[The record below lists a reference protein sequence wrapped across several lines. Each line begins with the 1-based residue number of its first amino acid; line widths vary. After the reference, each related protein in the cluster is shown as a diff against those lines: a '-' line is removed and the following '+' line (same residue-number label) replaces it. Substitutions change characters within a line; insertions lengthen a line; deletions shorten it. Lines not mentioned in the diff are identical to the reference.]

1 MKLIFSKNT
10 DNEINVKLATGTV
23 AEDFSYTAMIKQ
35 LLKKN
40 KFEDNQYTGLS
51 GEEKK
56 KVDEMLKKINQ
67 AIEDDEEE

>member
-10 DNEINVKLATGTV
+10 DNEIIVKLATGTV
-23 AEDFSYTAMIKQ
+23 AEDFSYTEMIKQ

-56 KVDEMLKKINQ
+56 KVEEMLKKINQ

>member
-23 AEDFSYTAMIKQ
+23 AEDFSYTEMIKQ

-56 KVDEMLKKINQ
+56 KVEEMLKKINQ

>member
-1 MKLIFSKNT
+1 MKLIFSKNAE
-10 DNEINVKLATGTV
+10 NEINVKLATGTV
-23 AEDFSYTAMIKQ
+23 AEDFSYTEMIKQ

-51 GEEKK
+51 GEEKR
-56 KVDEMLKKINQ
+56 KVEEMLKKINR